1 MCIENEH
8 EVKQPYGT
16 KFENKEL
23 GRMYSRKRMKQLEQN
38 EKSIVHWFRQL
49 YACVRCMRYSNQCY
63 RHYIFFVS
71 STNRLHDALS
81 CFLFLSMVFF
91 GYRSFAMHF
100 GDGML
105 SAARIQLK
113 ALFPPSIEFRR
124 EMFKRSRL
132 QTIRAEHDI
141 SLMWERCICD
151 RETENNEHEII
162 VSV

>member
-1 MCIENEH
+1 MHVCDACDTATNVTVTIFSLYH
-8 EVKQPYGT
+8 
-16 KFENKEL
+16 
-23 GRMYSRKRMKQLEQN
+23 
-38 EKSIVHWFRQL
+38 RQID
-49 YACVRCMRYSNQCY
+49 CM
-63 RHYIFFVS
+63 
-71 STNRLHDALS
+71 TLS
-81 CFLFLSMVFF
+81 LAFSFSPWLFF

-113 ALFPPSIEFRR
+113 ALFPPSIEFRQ
-124 EMFKRSRL
+124 EMLKRSRL